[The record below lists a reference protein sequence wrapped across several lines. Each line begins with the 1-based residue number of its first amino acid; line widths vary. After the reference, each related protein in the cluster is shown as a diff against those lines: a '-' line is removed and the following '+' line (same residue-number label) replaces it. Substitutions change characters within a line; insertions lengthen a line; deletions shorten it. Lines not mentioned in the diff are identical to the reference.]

1 MRPVESALHGPGPSD
16 STRTDHLTEE
26 PRVTVPDDIK
36 PGDHLCVLYR
46 GQRERDRVLLPYL
59 RGGIRAGDKCLF
71 ATSDTDANDILA
83 DLGDDT
89 EMPAAV
95 RSGQLEVRAAASRSK
110 PPAELA
116 ISRLIK
122 LWDSRTSA
130 ALDDGYGFARLSAEA
145 RWWMPPA
152 PDTEAFQRYETE
164 LNRYLP
170 THPQTA
176 LCLYDMSYFDG
187 SVVVD
192 VVKFH
197 PVVMFNGLVL
207 ENPYHLNALTGDGR

>member
-1 MRPVESALHGPGPSD
+1 
-16 STRTDHLTEE
+16 
-26 PRVTVPDDIK
+26 VTAPDDRNIAAEIK

-46 GQRERDRVLLPYL
+46 GHSERDRVLLPYL
-59 RGGIRAGDKCLF
+59 RGGVHAGDKCLF
-71 ATSDTDANDILA
+71 ATSDTDANGILA

-89 EMPAAV
+89 DMPAAV
-95 RSGQLEVRAAASRSK
+95 RSGQLEVRAAAGRSI
-110 PPAELA
+110 PPEDLA

-130 ALDDGYGFARLSAEA
+130 AMDDGYGFARLGAEA

-152 PDTEAFQRYETE
+152 PDAKAFLRYESE

-170 THPQTA
+170 TYPQTA

-197 PVVMFNGLVL
+197 PWVMFNGLVL
-207 ENPYHLNALTGDGR
+207 ENPYYLDAPAGDGR

>member
-1 MRPVESALHGPGPSD
+1 VTAPVDRSI
-16 STRTDHLTEE
+16 TT
-26 PRVTVPDDIK
+26 DIK

-46 GQRERDRVLLPYL
+46 GQGARDRVLLPYL
-59 RGGIRAGDKCLF
+59 RGGVRAGDKCLF
-71 ATSDTDANDILA
+71 ATSDTDANGILA
-83 DLGDDT
+83 ELDGDTDL
-89 EMPAAV
+89 PAAV
-95 RSGQLEVRAAASRSK
+95 RSGQLEVRAAAGTPRSTGNGI
-110 PPAELA
+110 PPADLA
-116 ISRLIK
+116 ITRLIK

-130 ALDDGYGFARLSAEA
+130 AMDDGYGFARLGAEA

-152 PDTEAFQRYETE
+152 PDAEAFLRYESE
-164 LNRYLP
+164 LGRYLP

-192 VVKFH
+192 IVKFH

-207 ENPYHLNALTGDGR
+207 ENPYHLDAASSLADRPSVQG